1 MSCEYVIGI
10 PHIPMHISFFKIR
23 FWNPLIEHRGLIC
36 KYHLTPIE
44 SVLHLIA
51 QAVSMV
57 MRYQVP
63 PGGRKEG
70 HMPDSLVVTTAAVPL
85 RKYKLVSNRCRFE
98 RRGRRNYRKK
108 CTCNDSSETW
118 RVCLCSCLFA
128 QKILLIFASQNN
140 RQFSFVSKS
149 KTVN

>member
-10 PHIPMHISFFKIR
+10 PHSHAYFFFKIR

-85 RKYKLVSNRCRFE
+85 RKYKLVYNRCRFE
-98 RRGRRNYRKK
+98 RRGRRIGGIIEKSAHAMTALKPEEFFLMFLAVCSKNPVGFCLAKQ
-108 CTCNDSSETW
+108 SS
-118 RVCLCSCLFA
+118 V
-128 QKILLIFASQNN
+128 LIRF
-140 RQFSFVSKS
+140 
-149 KTVN
+149 